1 MKRILLTCTMALF
14 SAVSFSQQTN
24 ETINIQGVNRSF
36 IQYLPVNFN
45 QGAESLPVLFVLHGI
60 GGTASGMTVAGT
72 NLIADTAR
80 FIVVYPQGVTNFQGQ
95 ASWANGT
102 LLASTADDLG
112 LFNQLI
118 DKYINDFNADPT
130 KIYVTGLSMG
140 SIMSYTLACQL
151 NDRIAAIGAM
161 SGPMS
166 TNDLNTCVPTYVTPV
181 MHVHGTADDVV
192 PYDSNPLPTLT
203 LVPETIDFWKNAHNC
218 ASADSTQLPNIA
230 NDGYTVDRFV
240 YAGCTTDKA
249 LELWRVNGGGH
260 TYFFQPLNDFTEAI
274 EIWLFLRK
282 WSHPNPAAVGL
293 ESHSLS
299 EMVKISP
306 NPSNGTFT
314 LTSAKQSSVSVQSA
328 NGTTVQTIEIETGE
342 NEINLKGLSHGVYI
356 LEFSDG
362 STKRISL
369 Q

>member
-1 MKRILLTCTMALF
+1 MKQLLLTVTAALL
-14 SAVSFSQQTN
+14 SASSFSQQTN
-24 ETINIQGVNRSF
+24 ETINIQGVTRNF
-36 IQYLPVNFN
+36 IQYLPTGFN
-45 QGAESLPVLFVLHGI
+45 QASESLPVVFVLHGI
-60 GGTASGMTVAGT
+60 GGTASGMTPAGT

-80 FIVVYPQGVTNFQGQ
+80 FICVYPQGMNNFQGQ

-102 LLASTADDLG
+102 GLQSTANDLG

-118 DKYINDFNADPT
+118 DKYITDFNADPS

-192 PYDSNPLPTLT
+192 PYDANPLPTLS

-230 NDGYTVDRFV
+230 NDGFTVDRFV

-260 TYFFQPLNDFTEAI
+260 TYFFQPFNDFTEAI

-282 WSHPNPAAVGL
+282 WSHPSPAAVGL
-293 ESHSLS
+293 ETHTLAETVS
-299 EMVKISP
+299 IAP
-306 NPSNGTFT
+306 NPSNGSFT
-314 LTSAKQSSVSVQSA
+314 LTVQSPGSVSVKGI
-328 NGTTVQTIEIETGE
+328 NGKTIETIALVNGE
-342 NEINLKGLSHGVYI
+342 NKLNLKGIATGIYL
-356 LEFSDG
+356 LEFMDG
-362 STKRISL
+362 STKRISI

>member
-1 MKRILLTCTMALF
+1 MKRILLTCTAALL

-24 ETINIQGVNRSF
+24 ETISIQGVTRNF
-36 IQYLPVNFN
+36 IQYLPTSFN
-45 QGAESLPVLFVLHGI
+45 QATESLPVVFVLHGI
-60 GGTASGMTVAGT
+60 GGTASGMTAAGT

-80 FIVVYPQGVTNFQGQ
+80 FICVYPQGMNNFQGQ

-102 LLASTADDLG
+102 GLQSSANDLG

-118 DKYINDFNADPT
+118 DKYILDFNADPS

-140 SIMSYTLACQL
+140 SIMSYTLACQM
-151 NDRIAAIGAM
+151 NNRIAAIGAM

-192 PYDSNPLPTLT
+192 PYDANPLPTLT
-203 LVPETIDFWKNAHNC
+203 LVPETINFWKNAHNC

-230 NDGYTVDRFV
+230 NDGFTVDRFV
-240 YAGCTTDKA
+240 YAGCTTNKA

-274 EIWLFLRK
+274 DIWLFLRK
-282 WSHPNPAAVGL
+282 WSHPSPAAVGL
-293 ESHSLS
+293 EAHDLA
-299 EMVKISP
+299 ETVTIAP
-306 NPSNGTFT
+306 NPSNGTFK
-314 LTSAKQSSVSVQSA
+314 LTSGKPSVVSVKSI
-328 NGTTVQTIEIETGE
+328 NGKTVQTVSIKAGE
-342 NEINLKGLSHGVYI
+342 NNVNLNGISSGIYL
-356 LEFSDG
+356 LEFMDG
-362 STKRISL
+362 STKRIVI